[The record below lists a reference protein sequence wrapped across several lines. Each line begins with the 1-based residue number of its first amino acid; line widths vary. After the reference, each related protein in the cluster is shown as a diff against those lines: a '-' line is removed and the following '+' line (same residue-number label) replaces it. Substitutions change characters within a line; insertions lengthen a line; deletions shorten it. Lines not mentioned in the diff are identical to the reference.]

1 MAFDLASLQ
10 SKGYFVQIIGPG
22 PSEHTYLLECSMYF
36 TDTTED
42 GTPTNP
48 LCLGPK
54 ESILYEGHCFACR
67 SSLMESGVPT
77 RPQKRGSIVC
87 PLCNEWTAPWSIRMH
102 TYRGMFQLF
111 PEEKRVDYISPRNAY
126 STNTNPSSRFKE
138 MGKEMIVQISNVL
151 IR

>member
-22 PSEHTYLLECSMYF
+22 PSEHTLLLECTMYF

-67 SSLMESGVPT
+67 ASLMESGVPS
-77 RPQKRGSIVC
+77 RPQKRGSILC
-87 PLCNEWTAPWSIRMH
+87 PLCNEWTAPWSIRMRK
-102 TYRGMFQLF
+102 YQGVFRVF
-111 PEEKRVDYISPRNAY
+111 PEEKRVDYIFPQNADSPG
-126 STNTNPSSRFKE
+126 TIPSIRSKD
-138 MGKEMIVQISNVL
+138 MIVQISNVL